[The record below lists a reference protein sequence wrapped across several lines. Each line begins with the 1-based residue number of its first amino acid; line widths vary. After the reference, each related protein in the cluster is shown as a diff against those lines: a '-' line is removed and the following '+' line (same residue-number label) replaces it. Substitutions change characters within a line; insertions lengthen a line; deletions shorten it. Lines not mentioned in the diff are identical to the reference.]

1 MNRAVLFGGSKRAWF
16 MDLMYT
22 TYAIYTYVVGCPT
35 DLKTCSGD
43 GLQGMYYMYGISHTK
58 LGLFVTL
65 KL

>member
-1 MNRAVLFGGSKRAWF
+1 MVHGH
-16 MDLMYT
+16 DVY
-22 TYAIYTYVVGCPT
+22 YIYYVYLVGCPT

>member
-1 MNRAVLFGGSKRAWF
+1 

-22 TYAIYTYVVGCPT
+22 TYAMNTYLGSTVGCPT

-58 LGLFVTL
+58 LRLFVTL